1 MAMMVPLVGAA
12 QPHPF
17 IRAPYG
23 SAVAPSAAGHPGV
36 LPLQQG
42 VVGSAAIVSAEAV
55 PTPEQLV
62 AAMAPSQAGPATA
75 HGADQPPVVCDVP
88 LSSFADGDGQSGSRL
103 DLSMELGDIVKDM
116 KIADCEQQLYQR
128 VA

>member
-1 MAMMVPLVGAA
+1 M
-12 QPHPF
+12 
-17 IRAPYG
+17 
-23 SAVAPSAAGHPGV
+23 

-42 VVGSAAIVSAEAV
+42 TVGSAAIVSAEAV

-62 AAMAPSQAGPATA
+62 AAMAPGQSGPATA
-75 HGADQPPVVCDVP
+75 LGADQPPVVCDVP

-116 KIADCEQQLYQR
+116 NIAECEQQLYQR
-128 VA
+128 VAQHGMAQKHRPALRSKRPSAATKCG